1 MKIYKISEKYEKF
14 SKPDPNWFGEG
25 AIFGYTR
32 TDNFKSYSVKL
43 SPDVAATW
51 NQKNGITHEEVFGLM
66 QMEVSAFTWI
76 YDIGRHLM
84 TGYGWDEEVPIDIK
98 ESAMEEVFKRI

>member
-1 MKIYKISEKYEKF
+1 
-14 SKPDPNWFGEG
+14 
-25 AIFGYTR
+25 
-32 TDNFKSYSVKL
+32 
-43 SPDVAATW
+43 
-51 NQKNGITHEEVFGLM
+51 M